1 MSDMIEIGILGMGN
15 IGSEFVEILQ
25 KQTAEI
31 EQASNKKIQISK
43 ILVSNLNKK
52 RNTGVNDN
60 VLTTN
65 PDEIFKNENISI
77 VIELMGGV
85 DPAFEYVSKC
95 LDSKKSVITA
105 NKDLIATHGKSLFQ
119 KAKSNNVSILFE
131 AAVASGT
138 PIISTLIRDLSY
150 SNINSIRAIINGTSN
165 FILSEMEE
173 KNTEFDDALQLAQ
186 KLGYAEPDPTND
198 VEGYDARYKL
208 AILSSL
214 SFNTEIEYNKLYVEG
229 ISNIDSI
236 DFQYA
241 KELGYSIKL
250 LAIAEKDKNNIL
262 ARVHPTMID
271 SNSPLAKISGA
282 MNAVEIKENLLGTVI
297 IQGPGAGPSPTSSGL
312 LSDLINILKNSNNVL
327 PSTPSLNNK
336 FKVLNID
343 YLESRFYLRFIVKD
357 KAGVLS
363 KMSNILGEENISI
376 ASVIQKENVN
386 LDDNYADLVFMTYK
400 CTQSSVNKAL
410 EKISKLS
417 IVETLKSM
425 IRVE

>member
-1 MSDMIEIGILGMGN
+1 MSNIIEIGILGMGN

-105 NKDLIATHGKSLFQ
+105 NKDLIATHGKSLFL

-173 KNTEFDDALQLAQ
+173 KNTEFDDALELAQ

>member
-1 MSDMIEIGILGMGN
+1 MIEIGILGMGN

-417 IVETLKSM
+417 IVKTLKSM

>member
-1 MSDMIEIGILGMGN
+1 MSDRIEIGILGMGN

-52 RNTGVNDN
+52 RTTGVNDN

-417 IVETLKSM
+417 IVKTLKSM

>member
-1 MSDMIEIGILGMGN
+1 MSNIIEIGILGMGN
-15 IGSEFVEILQ
+15 IGSEFVQILL
-25 KQTAEI
+25 KQNSEI
-31 EQASNKKIQISK
+31 EQASNKKIHISK

-52 RNTGVNDN
+52 RNTGVNGN

-173 KNTEFDDALQLAQ
+173 KNTEFNDALQLAQ

-312 LSDLINILKNSNNVL
+312 LSDLINILKNSNNIL

-343 YLESRFYLRFIVKD
+343 YLESRFYLRFIVQD

>member
-138 PIISTLIRDLSY
+138 PIISTLVRDLSY

>member
-105 NKDLIATHGKSLFQ
+105 NKDLIATHGKSLFL

-138 PIISTLIRDLSY
+138 PIISTQIRDLSY

-173 KNTEFDDALQLAQ
+173 KNTEFDDALELAQ

>member
-1 MSDMIEIGILGMGN
+1 MSDRIEIGILGMGN

>member
-1 MSDMIEIGILGMGN
+1 MSDMIEIGILGMRN

-138 PIISTLIRDLSY
+138 PIISTLVRDLSY

-173 KNTEFDDALQLAQ
+173 KNTEFDDALELAQ

-417 IVETLKSM
+417 IVKTLKSM

>member
-1 MSDMIEIGILGMGN
+1 MSNIIEIGILGMGN
-15 IGSEFVEILQ
+15 IGSEFVEILL
-25 KQTAEI
+25 KQTSEI
-31 EQASNKKIQISK
+31 EQASNKKIHISK

-52 RNTGVNDN
+52 RNTGVNGN

-343 YLESRFYLRFIVKD
+343 YLESRFYLRFIVQD

>member
-105 NKDLIATHGKSLFQ
+105 NKDLIATHGKSLFL

-138 PIISTLIRDLSY
+138 PIISTQIRDLSY

-173 KNTEFDDALQLAQ
+173 KNTEFDDALELAQ

-312 LSDLINILKNSNNVL
+312 LSDLFNILKNSNNVL

>member
-1 MSDMIEIGILGMGN
+1 MSNIIEIGILGMGN
-15 IGSEFVEILQ
+15 IGSEFVQILL
-25 KQTAEI
+25 KQNSEI
-31 EQASNKKIQISK
+31 EQASNKKIHISK
-43 ILVSNLNKK
+43 VLVSNLNKK
-52 RNTGVNDN
+52 RNIGVDGSI
-60 VLTTN
+60 LTTN

-173 KNTEFDDALQLAQ
+173 KNTEFNDALQLAQ

-343 YLESRFYLRFIVKD
+343 YLESRFYLRFIVQD

-400 CTQSSVNKAL
+400 CTQSSVNKAI
-410 EKISKLS
+410 EKIRKLS

>member
-105 NKDLIATHGKSLFQ
+105 NKDLIATHGKSLFL

-417 IVETLKSM
+417 IVKTLKSM

>member
-1 MSDMIEIGILGMGN
+1 MSNIIEIGILGMGN
-15 IGSEFVEILQ
+15 IGSEFVQILL
-25 KQTAEI
+25 KQNSEI
-31 EQASNKKIQISK
+31 EQASNKKIHISK
-43 ILVSNLNKK
+43 VLVSNLNKK
-52 RNTGVNDN
+52 RNTGVNGN

-343 YLESRFYLRFIVKD
+343 YLESRFYLRFIVQD

>member
-1 MSDMIEIGILGMGN
+1 MSDRIEIGILGMGN

-52 RNTGVNDN
+52 RNTGVNEN

-105 NKDLIATHGKSLFQ
+105 NKDLIATHGKSLFL

-173 KNTEFDDALQLAQ
+173 KNTEFDDALELAQ

-343 YLESRFYLRFIVKD
+343 YLESRFYLRFIVQD

>member
-1 MSDMIEIGILGMGN
+1 MSNIVEIGILGMGN
-15 IGSEFVEILQ
+15 IGSEFVEILL
-25 KQTAEI
+25 KQTSEI
-31 EQASNKKIQISK
+31 EQASNKKIHISK

-52 RNTGVNDN
+52 RNTGVNGN

-327 PSTPSLNNK
+327 PSTPGLNNK

-343 YLESRFYLRFIVKD
+343 YLESRFYLRFIVQD

-400 CTQSSVNKAL
+400 CTQSSVNKAI
-410 EKISKLS
+410 EKIRKLS

>member
-1 MSDMIEIGILGMGN
+1 MSNIIEIGILGMGN
-15 IGSEFVEILQ
+15 IGSEFVEILL
-25 KQTAEI
+25 KQTSEI
-31 EQASNKKIQISK
+31 EQASNKKIHISK

-52 RNTGVNDN
+52 RNTGVNGN

-343 YLESRFYLRFIVKD
+343 YLESRFYLRFIVQD

-400 CTQSSVNKAL
+400 CTQSSVNKAI
-410 EKISKLS
+410 EKIRKLS

>member
-1 MSDMIEIGILGMGN
+1 MSNIIEIGILGMGN
-15 IGSEFVEILQ
+15 IGSEFVEILL
-25 KQTAEI
+25 KQTSEI
-31 EQASNKKIQISK
+31 EQASNKKIHISK

-52 RNTGVNDN
+52 RNTGVNGN

-173 KNTEFDDALQLAQ
+173 KNTEFNDALQLAQ

-214 SFNTEIEYNKLYVEG
+214 SFNTEIEYNKVYVEG

-312 LSDLINILKNSNNVL
+312 LSDLINILKNSNNIL

-343 YLESRFYLRFIVKD
+343 YLESRFYLRFIVQD

>member
-173 KNTEFDDALQLAQ
+173 KNTEFDDALELAQ

>member
-1 MSDMIEIGILGMGN
+1 MSDRIEIGILGMGN

-105 NKDLIATHGKSLFQ
+105 NKDLIATHGKSLFL

-173 KNTEFDDALQLAQ
+173 KNTEFDDALELAQ

>member
-1 MSDMIEIGILGMGN
+1 MSKIIEIGILGMGN
-15 IGSEFVEILQ
+15 IGSEFVEILL
-25 KQTAEI
+25 KQTSEI
-31 EQASNKKIQISK
+31 EQVSNKKIQISK

-52 RNTGVNDN
+52 RNAGVDDN

-65 PDEIFKNENISI
+65 PDEIFKNKNISI

-105 NKDLIATHGKSLFQ
+105 NKDLIATHGKNLFQ

-417 IVETLKSM
+417 IVKTLKSM

>member
-1 MSDMIEIGILGMGN
+1 MSDRIEIGILGMGN

-105 NKDLIATHGKSLFQ
+105 NKDLIATHGKSLFL

-173 KNTEFDDALQLAQ
+173 KNTEFDDALELAQ

-417 IVETLKSM
+417 IVKTLKSM